1 MKLWILIILILLIIP
16 DVSATIIQGKVY
28 DLELN
33 RLNNVVVE
41 IDTIPRQRVISQQ
54 GEYFLNVPK
63 GEYTITARA
72 SIDGIIYS
80 ANENI
85 SVINEGEYTIDLFLF
100 PEIKDIP
107 EINGDDEDNSR
118 FLIYGIIFVIFVLVI
133 LFIFKRTKIKNK
145 AMSVDLDDD
154 LKNIY
159 NLIKKEKRITQK
171 EIRKNSALS
180 EAKISLIISQLE
192 KEQKIQKIK
201 KGRANIIILKQ

>member
-107 EINGDDEDNSR
+107 EIN
-118 FLIYGIIFVIFVLVI
+118 
-133 LFIFKRTKIKNK
+133 
-145 AMSVDLDDD
+145 
-154 LKNIY
+154 
-159 NLIKKEKRITQK
+159 
-171 EIRKNSALS
+171 
-180 EAKISLIISQLE
+180 
-192 KEQKIQKIK
+192 
-201 KGRANIIILKQ
+201 